1 MISITSTNLDELK
14 AFWRKIEG
22 EYSQVEKIH
31 ISKDR
36 QDYKMVV
43 SKITRGEMSAVLRCV
58 ADKIFELDS
67 MVHDQSFFEDFTYR
81 NFLARVEDELGGA
94 RKYPG
99 ASRLTFIW
107 KELTQMEKRLL
118 HEYLTDL
125 VAAHERTEF
134 FEAQVS

>member
-22 EYSQVEKIH
+22 EYTQVEKIH
-31 ISKDR
+31 ISEDR

-43 SKITRGEMSAVLRCV
+43 SKITRGEMNAVLRCV

-81 NFLARVEDELGGA
+81 NFLARVEDELNGA

-107 KELTQMEKRLL
+107 KELTQMEKRLM

-125 VAAHERTEF
+125 VAAHGRSQF